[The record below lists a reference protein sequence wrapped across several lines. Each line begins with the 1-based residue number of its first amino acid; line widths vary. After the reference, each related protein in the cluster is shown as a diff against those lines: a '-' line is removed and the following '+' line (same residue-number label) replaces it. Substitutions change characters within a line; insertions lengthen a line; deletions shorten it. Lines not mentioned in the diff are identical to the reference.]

1 MSTTPDPEMEY
12 LQPNFDPN
20 TLTMP
25 KLRGILVAHNVN
37 YPSTAKKGQLVDIFD
52 EHVRPQARKL
62 LSAKN
67 KTKRSTRGIVDMPSS
82 AEPSVNGEGD
92 VSEEERAPAKTPRK
106 GRRTTRGATE
116 ESLDEGPSTVTRS
129 GRPSRSARQSRD
141 DSTLTET
148 GRKSS
153 GPRRTRLST
162 ATPAVKIEEE
172 EEDPYPDDGAS
183 PFSSENVFQGGSSP
197 MPEPEIANRDKR
209 RRTTGSDAAASVKR
223 PSSRRKTEQTTP
235 AATTTGANGR
245 ASTGRRRTRQP
256 TPKEESESDEIED
269 TIEPGEE
276 FTAEEAEDLALTER
290 QNGTVARPARTKPA
304 RPKSSIAKIA
314 PVTLS
319 LALLGGLFTVWRQ
332 EKLAVGFCGV
342 GRPALTQLG
351 DVEIPDWARDTVLP
365 TCEPCPPHAYCY
377 NDLAIQCEDDFIQT
391 PHPLSLRGLIP
402 LPASCTP
409 DGEKAR
415 KVAAVADR
423 AVEELRERN
432 AKFEC
437 GELRDE
443 KGKRADTA
451 EIEEPV
457 LKETVSARRSRKMSD
472 EEFEELWVSAL
483 PDIYGRDEVLSSGD
497 S

>member
-1 MSTTPDPEMEY
+1 MDY
-12 LQPNFDPN
+12 LQPSFDPN

-25 KLRGILVAHNVN
+25 KLRGILVAHNIS
-37 YPSTAKKGQLVDIFD
+37 YPSTAKKGQLVDIFE

-67 KTKRSTRGIVDMPSS
+67 RTKRSTRGIVDMPSS
-82 AEPSVNGEGD
+82 AEPSVDGED
-92 VSEEERAPAKTPRK
+92 EVSEEEKAPAKTPGK
-106 GRRTTRGATE
+106 GSRRTTRGATE
-116 ESLDEGPSTVTRS
+116 ESLDEAPATGTRS
-129 GRPSRSARQSRD
+129 GRPARSARQSTES
-141 DSTLTET
+141 STVSDMGL
-148 GRKSS
+148 KSS
-153 GPRRTRLST
+153 GMRRTRLST
-162 ATPAVKIEEE
+162 ATPTVKIAEEG
-172 EEDPYPDDGAS
+172 EDPYPDDGAS
-183 PFSSENVFQGGSSP
+183 PFSSENVFQRGSSP
-197 MPEPEIANRDKR
+197 MPEQQPASRDER
-209 RRTTGSDAAASVKR
+209 RRTTVGDTAASGKR
-223 PSSRRKTEQTTP
+223 SSSRRKTDVATP
-235 AATTTGANGR
+235 AATATGANGR
-245 ASTGRRRTRQP
+245 ASTGRRRTRQH
-256 TPKEESESDEIED
+256 TPKEESESDEVED
-269 TIEPGEE
+269 TVQPGEE
-276 FTAEEAEDLALTER
+276 FTAEEAEDLALSER

-351 DVEIPDWARDTVLP
+351 DVEIPAWARDAVLP

-377 NDLAIQCEDDFIQT
+377 SDLATQCEDDFFQT
-391 PHPLSLRGLIP
+391 PHPLSLGGLIP
-402 LPASCTP
+402 VPPTCTP

-451 EIEEPV
+451 EIEEPL

-483 PDIYGRDEVLSSGD
+483 PDIYGRDEVVEGD
-497 S
+497 GS